1 MFLLPTTLVAFDLE
15 TTGLSPVKDE
25 IIEIGAVKFSFV
37 KVGERMEIVEK
48 GTFQS
53 LVKPDRHIP
62 EEATRVNHITDA
74 MVQGRS
80 GGEGRDSQLP
90 AFLRSIEPPG
100 GPQRTLL
107 RCAVSPR
114 GLQEGLDSHTAF
126 AGVGFAQDLPQPDA
140 RKLLAQ
146 TRRHRQRMVASG
158 EVKLKVE
165 QGELHRALYDCQ
177 VLAQVVGRLLLKA
190 LPEKDLAID
199 RFQKAAEKLAPIFM
213 LEN

>member
-25 IIEIGAVKFSFV
+25 IIEIGAVKFSFH
-37 KVGERMEIVEK
+37 KVGERMEILEK

-74 MVQGRS
+74 MVQ
-80 GGEGRDSQLP
+80 DAPVAKDVLP
-90 AFLRSIEPPG
+90 NFLRFCGQSS
-100 GPQRTLL
+100 LL
-107 RCAVSPR
+107 VAHNGHAFDAPFLREACKKAGIATPR
-114 GLQEGLDSHTAF
+114 LPVMDSLKISRNLMRESASHKLSDI
-126 AGVGFAQDLPQPDA
+126 AG
-140 RKLLAQ
+140 
-146 TRRHRQRMVASG
+146 RMVASG
-158 EVKLKVE
+158 EIRIRLE

-177 VLAQVVGRLLLKA
+177 VLAQVVGRLVLKS

-199 RFQKAAEKLAPIFM
+199 RFQKAAEKLAPIAM